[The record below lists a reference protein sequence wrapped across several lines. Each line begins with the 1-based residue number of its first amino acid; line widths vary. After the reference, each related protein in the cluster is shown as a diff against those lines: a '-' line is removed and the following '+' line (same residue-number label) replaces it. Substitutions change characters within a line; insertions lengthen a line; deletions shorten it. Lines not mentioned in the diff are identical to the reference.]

1 MNPLIILLN
10 EFVFI
15 MEAIITRHLSQD
27 PVLKKLVEKFPFP
40 PESTEHRDVYE
51 ALLRSIIFQQLSG
64 KVATVIQNRFLALFE
79 DGKPHPEQLVEMD
92 LETLRSAGLSR
103 QKASYLQ
110 NVAAFF
116 QKENLENHDWN
127 SMKDE
132 EVVKYLTQIKGV
144 GKWTVEVLLMFCLQ
158 RPDVLPLDDY
168 GVSSAIID
176 LYGLTE
182 KGKALRQRMLE
193 VAEPWRPYRTYA
205 CWYLWRHKDEG

>member
-1 MNPLIILLN
+1 MLN